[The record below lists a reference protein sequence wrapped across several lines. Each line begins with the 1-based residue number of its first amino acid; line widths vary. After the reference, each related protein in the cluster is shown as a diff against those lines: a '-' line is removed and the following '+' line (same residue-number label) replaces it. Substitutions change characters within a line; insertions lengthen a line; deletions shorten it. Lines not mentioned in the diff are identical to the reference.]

1 MKTWNSYFT
10 KKNSVFLL
18 VLLLVVGL
26 IMVLFSS
33 KEETNQSPSSR
44 EISFEIEG
52 YEEDLE
58 KRLKGIIEK
67 IDGVGSVS
75 VMVTLKGS
83 AFYSYA
89 TDTSQDLGKD
99 GDSKKEST
107 VVLSSENTSKKEA
120 VVSGYTLPEVKG
132 AAVVCSNKLSD
143 TLRKRVIDVVS
154 ASLGISSAKICVTN

>member
-1 MKTWNSYFT
+1 MKTWNDFFT

-18 VLLLVVGL
+18 FLLLALGL

-33 KEETNQSPSSR
+33 TDTKNETPSSR

-52 YEEDLE
+52 YEEELE
-58 KRLKGIIEK
+58 KRLKEIIEK

-89 TDTSQDLGKD
+89 TDTTQDLGRD

-132 AAVVCSNKLSD
+132 AAVVCSNKLCDS
-143 TLRKRVIDVVS
+143 LRKRVIDVVA

>member
-1 MKTWNSYFT
+1 MKTLQDFLT
-10 KKNSVFLL
+10 KKNSVFML
-18 VLLLVVGL
+18 VLLLALGL
-26 IMVLFSS
+26 IMVIFSS
-33 KEETNQSPSSR
+33 RDIKNEAPSSR

-52 YEEDLE
+52 YEEELE
-58 KRLKGIIEK
+58 KRLKVIIEK

-89 TDTSQDLGKD
+89 TDTTQDLGRD

-107 VVLSSENTSKKEA
+107 VVLSSESTSKKEA

-143 TLRKRVIDVVS
+143 TLRKRVIDVVA